1 MRGIACYYLIYSIV
15 MNLVIDKQ
23 YQSYIKSFMGMILV
37 MLIMA
42 PIFRVFRKDL
52 DVAELFK
59 VNEMK
64 QQWNHI
70 QEQVP
75 NEKYQRNEYVLNA
88 CKMQMEEQIYD
99 LAETKGLTIKNVEI
113 EMDGENEIV
122 VKELLIIVE
131 DYEET
136 KQIEEFKISLSEVYQ
151 LDVSHINVRIR

>member
-59 VNEMK
+59 VKEMK

-75 NEKYQRNEYVLNA
+75 NEQYQRNEYVLNA

-136 KQIEEFKISLSEVYQ
+136 KQIEDFKISLSEVYQ